1 MWMGILILCGSL
13 QAESCTV
20 ITTRELFPNMEM
32 CFKSARQ
39 KAKKAVEYPR
49 VYRAKPFCQVI
60 PGTQKPG
67 EVDI

>member
-1 MWMGILILCGSL
+1 M

-32 CFKSARQ
+32 CFQSARQ

-60 PGTQKPG
+60 PGTQKPD
-67 EVDI
+67 EVDT

>member
-32 CFKSARQ
+32 CFKSARE
-39 KAKKAVEYPR
+39 KAKKAVGFPN

-60 PGTQKPG
+60 PGTQKLD
-67 EVDI
+67 EVDT